1 MMECYDYIVV
11 GAGAAGSVLANRLSA
26 SGSARVLLIEAGPDL
41 PPGREPADVRNVFP
55 LSSFN
60 ERYMWTDTRVHWG
73 TEAGSPRAFLQQG
86 KILGGSS
93 TLMGMWALR
102 GCPADYNEWAELGA
116 HGWDWESVLP
126 YFKRLETDVDFEG
139 ELHGQDGPLPIRRQG
154 PEAWSP
160 LATTVH
166 DIFMRRGW
174 AHIEDSNADFRDGHC
189 VLPVTRYE
197 SSRASAGL
205 CYLTK
210 AVRSRPNL
218 RVWTDCEAQRL
229 ILEGRRAV
237 GVVVRSRGEETSV
250 RGRTIVVAGGA
261 LRSPVLLMRSGIGAA
276 SELAEAGVQA
286 VLDLPG
292 VGKNLQNH
300 ALLVIVAMLRE
311 GTLPKPGWRPA
322 GETFVR
328 WSSGLA
334 GASPLD
340 MSLYVRSFLS
350 WHALGRRMA
359 SVAPCLMR
367 PISKGYVRLGN
378 TASAPARF
386 VFNLLSDP
394 LDLMRMK
401 DLTRSVAD
409 LFSEPEM
416 QLVTEHP
423 VVLSKAAKL
432 ASYNNVSMFNAARGW
447 LAAQLLKTVPSL
459 GRAALQRLAHMRPLQ
474 DVMADDE
481 QLTAFIR
488 QGVSGTGHVCGTC
501 RMGHPDDPLAV
512 TDPNGKV
519 RGLEGLYV
527 GDAALMPRVPSG
539 NTHLPTVMVAEK
551 IAAGF
556 LEGRVA

>member
-1 MMECYDYIVV
+1 
-11 GAGAAGSVLANRLSA
+11 
-26 SGSARVLLIEAGPDL
+26 
-41 PPGREPADVRNVFP
+41 
-55 LSSFN
+55 
-60 ERYMWTDTRVHWG
+60 
-73 TEAGSPRAFLQQG
+73 
-86 KILGGSS
+86 
-93 TLMGMWALR
+93 
-102 GCPADYNEWAELGA
+102 
-116 HGWDWESVLP
+116 
-126 YFKRLETDVDFEG
+126 
-139 ELHGQDGPLPIRRQG
+139 
-154 PEAWSP
+154 
-160 LATTVH
+160 
-166 DIFMRRGW
+166 
-174 AHIEDSNADFRDGHC
+174 
-189 VLPVTRYE
+189 
-197 SSRASAGL
+197 
-205 CYLTK
+205 
-210 AVRSRPNL
+210 
-218 RVWTDCEAQRL
+218 
-229 ILEGRRAV
+229 
-237 GVVVRSRGEETSV
+237 
-250 RGRTIVVAGGA
+250 
-261 LRSPVLLMRSGIGAA
+261 
-276 SELAEAGVQA
+276 
-286 VLDLPG
+286 
-292 VGKNLQNH
+292 
-300 ALLVIVAMLRE
+300 
-311 GTLPKPGWRPA
+311 
-322 GETFVR
+322 
-328 WSSGLA
+328 
-334 GASPLD
+334 
-340 MSLYVRSFLS
+340 
-350 WHALGRRMA
+350 
-359 SVAPCLMR
+359 
-367 PISKGYVRLGN
+367 
-378 TASAPARF
+378 

-501 RMGHPDDPLAV
+501 RMGHPNDPLAV